1 MLQLFRLVVLM
12 GDFEALIF
20 SYQVAAAV
28 KDKYLEEC
36 WFEIAVLIVVME
48 LDFSFHEASLS
59 MKPID

>member
-1 MLQLFRLVVLM
+1 MCLPSLLVFRY
-12 GDFEALIF
+12 DHF
-20 SYQVAAAV
+20 AAAI
-28 KDKYLEEC
+28 KDKCLEEC